1 MKELEIIQQ
10 KLNAPKDLL
19 NKYGGYHYRSC
30 ESILAALKP
39 LLASTGCTIVL
50 TDDVEMIGDRYY
62 IRATATLKNSAGE
75 TETASGYAREGE
87 QRKGM
92 DDAQLTGATSSYAR
106 KYALNGLFA
115 IDDVR
120 DIDATA
126 KSEPTQADSDP
137 RATVFRLVLPNIKQA
152 TTIEQ
157 LTAISDGWLAKYG
170 TYKPLSDALNERY
183 SQINQKK

>member
-39 LLASTGCTIVL
+39 LLAATGCTIVL
-50 TDDVEMIGDRYY
+50 TDDVEKIGDRYY

-75 TETASGYAREGE
+75 TETASGLAREGE

-126 KSEPTQADSDP
+126 KPEPTQADSDP

-157 LTAISDGWLAKYG
+157 LTSISDGWVAKYG